1 MSENT
6 MTTTMAVET
15 DAALHFVTP
24 PPGLSPLTEFVL
36 SAVTEDLYSLRA
48 VDADGVRL
56 FLIDPR
62 PFFPGYAPRVSEEV
76 LEELGTTDPAVLVV
90 VRPGEG
96 GAPTA
101 NLLAPVLVDLS
112 TGAAMQT
119 ILENSDQPLRAPL
132 PR

>member
-1 MSENT
+1 MT
-6 MTTTMAVET
+6 MTMAVET

-24 PPGLSPLTEFVL
+24 PPGLSPLTEFTL
-36 SAVTEDLYSLRA
+36 SAVTEELYSLRA
-48 VDADGVRL
+48 VDAEGVRL

-62 PFFPGYAPRVSEEV
+62 PYFPGYEPRVAEQT

-101 NLLAPVLVDLS
+101 NLLAPVLVDLT

>member
-1 MSENT
+1 MT
-6 MTTTMAVET
+6 MTMAVET

-24 PPGLSPLTEFVL
+24 PPGLSPLTEFTL
-36 SAVTEDLYSLRA
+36 SAVTEELYSLRA
-48 VDADGVRL
+48 VDAEGVRL

-62 PFFPGYAPRVSEEV
+62 PYFPGYEPRVAEEA

-101 NLLAPVLVDLS
+101 NLLAPVLVDLT

>member
-6 MTTTMAVET
+6 VTMTVQT

-24 PPGLSPLTEFVL
+24 PPGLSPLTEFTL
-36 SAVTEDLYSLRA
+36 SAVTEELYALRA

-56 FLIDPR
+56 FLVDPR
-62 PFFPGYAPRVSEEV
+62 PYFPGYAPRVSDAV
-76 LEELGTTDPAVLVV
+76 LAELGTTDPAVLVV

-96 GAPTA
+96 DAPTA
-101 NLLAPVLVDLS
+101 NLLAPVLVDLE
-112 TGAAMQT
+112 TGAAVQT

>member
-1 MSENT
+1 MSELT
-6 MTTTMAVET
+6 MTAVTTES
-15 DAALHFVTP
+15 ALRFVTP

-36 SAVTEDLYSLRA
+36 TAVTDELYSLRA
-48 VDADGVRL
+48 LDADGVRL
-56 FLIDPR
+56 FLLDPR
-62 PFFPGYAPRVSEEV
+62 PFFPDYAPRVSEDV
-76 LEELGTTDPAVLVV
+76 LADLGTTDPAVLVV

-101 NLLAPVLVDLS
+101 NLLAPVLIDLE
-112 TGAAMQT
+112 TGAALQT